1 MDATKRRPP
10 PERGSALLSHHKLR
24 AKLTRLSIDCSLA
37 AAAAAEVRGRCV
49 LSVSTHTCTVD
60 VYITSPSPSIKS
72 TICRGSTPTHTLIH
86 VHVPHWSR
94 TFGMIAFK
102 TGCTR
107 TEGEQT
113 ASCIRMHLL
122 QREASSMYGCKYVCM
137 YACRRILFRNQRRDV
152 KAHEV
157 VPSSCTLSFLCLSY
171 PPLPKCLHAF

>member
-1 MDATKRRPP
+1 M
-10 PERGSALLSHHKLR
+10 
-24 AKLTRLSIDCSLA
+24 
-37 AAAAAEVRGRCV
+37 

-137 YACRRILFRNQRRDV
+137 HAGGFYSETSGEMSKRM
-152 KAHEV
+152 K
-157 VPSSCTLSFLCLSY
+157 LC
-171 PPLPKCLHAF
+171 PLPALYLFFVFLTRPCPSVYMHFNA